1 MYPLCLIVTSIP
13 YLNPRRLGLGLE
25 SPNDNALENSSVV
38 FSLISAATAEFLLN
52 ILLTSS

>member
-13 YLNPRRLGLGLE
+13 YLSPRRLGLGLE